1 MSFLMSRAVRTPF
14 LAIGHTARDEF
25 PDGRWRLGGSAL
37 YGAAT
42 AAKLG
47 ADVTLVT
54 RAGPRERESL
64 ETLCQ
69 ELGITLRALPSDVTT
84 TFGFSYDAAGRRS
97 LFLRAKAAPIT
108 RSDVG
113 RSVGTPRAVLLASI
127 AGELDDSLFAPW
139 SGAKRVLAA
148 QGMLRSFA
156 ADGLVI
162 PSPWKDYERLLPKV
176 DAVVVSEEDH
186 AEDRAWLPYT
196 TVVVTMAERGSEL
209 HARRETTTPIAPFA
223 VAEVID
229 QTGAG
234 DAFAASLA
242 LGLAEGLP
250 LVKAAT
256 FASAAASFAVE
267 GLGMSRLAD
276 RARVRDRM
284 ATR

>member
-1 MSFLMSRAVRTPF
+1 MSRSAVPF

-25 PDGRWRLGGSAL
+25 PDGRWRLGGTAL

-47 ADVTLVT
+47 ARVTLVT
-54 RAGPRERESL
+54 RAGPTEYL
-64 ETLCQ
+64 VLDTLCQ
-69 ELGITLRALPSDVTT
+69 ELGIALHALPSDVTT
-84 TFGFSYDAAGRRS
+84 TFAFTYDAAGHRTLR
-97 LFLRAKAAPIT
+97 LRARAAPIT
-108 RSDVG
+108 RAEVG
-113 RSVGTPRAVLLASI
+113 RAVGTPKAVLLASI

-148 QGMLRSFA
+148 QGLLRSFG
-156 ADGLVI
+156 ADGTVVAT
-162 PSPWKDYERLLPKV
+162 PWADYARLLPKV

-186 AEDRAWLPYT
+186 AGYSAWLPFT
-196 TVVVTMAERGSEL
+196 TVVVTEAERGAAL
-209 HARRETTTPIAPFA
+209 HARGRTDHVPAFGVT
-223 VAEVID
+223 EVID

-242 LGLAEGLP
+242 LGLAEGLTMIE
-250 LVKAAT
+250 AAT

-284 ATR
+284 RT

>member
-1 MSFLMSRAVRTPF
+1 MSRARIPF

-25 PDGRWRLGGSAL
+25 ADGRWRLGGSAL

-47 ADVTLVT
+47 AKVTLVT
-54 RAGPRERESL
+54 RAGPKERDAL

-69 ELGITLRALPSDVTT
+69 ELDITLRALPGDVTT
-84 TFGFSYDAAGRRS
+84 TFAFTYDAAGHRTLR
-97 LFLRAKAAPIT
+97 LRAKAAPIT
-108 RSDVG
+108 RADVG
-113 RSVGTPRAVLLASI
+113 RAIGTPKAVLLASI

-148 QGMLRSFA
+148 QGMLRSFEP
-156 ADGLVI
+156 DGTVVAT
-162 PSPWKDYERLLPKV
+162 PWRDYARLLPKV

-186 AEDRAWLPYT
+186 AEDAAWLPFT
-196 TVVVTMAERGSEL
+196 TVVVTQAERGSEL
-209 HARRETTTPIAPFA
+209 HSRGTATHVPAFE

-242 LGLAEGLP
+242 IGLAERMTI
-250 LVKAAT
+250 VEAAT

-276 RARVRDRM
+276 RARVRERM
-284 ATR
+284 AS

>member
-1 MSFLMSRAVRTPF
+1 MSKNARIPL

-25 PDGRWRLGGSAL
+25 ADGRWRLGGSAL

-54 RAGPRERESL
+54 RAGPKERDAL
-64 ETLCQ
+64 ATLCQ
-69 ELGITLRALPSDVTT
+69 ELGVTLRVLPGDITT
-84 TFGFSYDAAGRRS
+84 TFGFTYDEAGRRS
-97 LFLRAKAAPIT
+97 LYLRAKAAPIT
-108 RSDVG
+108 RAEVG
-113 RSVGTPRAVLLASI
+113 RAAGSPKAVLLASI

-148 QGMLRSFA
+148 QGMLRSFGP
-156 ADGLVI
+156 DGLVI
-162 PSPWKDYERLLPKV
+162 PSPWADYARLLTKV

-196 TVVVTMAERGSEL
+196 AVVVTKAERGSDL
-209 HARRETTTPIAPFA
+209 HVHGGTVEVAPFA
-223 VAEVID
+223 VPAVID

-234 DAFAASLA
+234 DAFAAGLA

-250 LVKAAT
+250 AVEAAR

-276 RARVRDRM
+276 RTRVLARM
-284 ATR
+284 GTR

>member
-1 MSFLMSRAVRTPF
+1 MSSATRVPF

-54 RAGPRERESL
+54 RVGPGEREPL

-69 ELGITLRALPSDVTT
+69 ELGVTLRVLPSDVTT
-84 TFGFSYDAAGRRS
+84 TFGFTYDAAGRRS
-97 LFLRAKAAPIT
+97 LYLRAKAAPIT
-108 RSDVG
+108 RSEVG
-113 RSVGTPRAVLLASI
+113 RAVRNPKAVLLASI
-127 AGELDDSLFAPW
+127 AGELDDSLFVPW

-148 QGMLRSFA
+148 QGLLRSLGP
-156 ADGLVI
+156 DGLVM
-162 PSPWKDYERLLPKV
+162 PSPWAGYARLLPKV

-186 AEDRAWLPYT
+186 AEDRAWLPFT
-196 TVVVTMAERGSEL
+196 TVVVTKAERGSEL
-209 HARRETTTPIAPFA
+209 HARGQTFEVRAFP

-242 LGLAEGLP
+242 LALAEGLT
-250 LVKAAT
+250 LVDAAT

-267 GLGMSRLAD
+267 GLGLSRLAD
-276 RARVRDRM
+276 GARVRARM

>member
-1 MSFLMSRAVRTPF
+1 MSRATRVPF

-47 ADVTLVT
+47 AEVTLVT
-54 RAGPRERESL
+54 RVGPGERESL

-69 ELGITLRALPSDVTT
+69 ELGVTLHLLPSDVTT
-84 TFGFSYDAAGRRS
+84 TFGFTYDAAGRRS

-108 RSDVG
+108 RSEVG
-113 RSVGTPRAVLLASI
+113 RAVRTPKAVLLASI
-127 AGELDDSLFAPW
+127 AAELDDSLFVPW

-148 QGMLRSFA
+148 QGMLRSFGP
-156 ADGLVI
+156 DGLVT
-162 PSPWKDYERLLPKV
+162 PSPWAGYARLLPKV

-186 AEDRAWLPYT
+186 AEDRAWLPFT
-196 TVVVTMAERGSEL
+196 TVVVTKAEHGSEL
-209 HARRETTTPIAPFA
+209 HARGQTFEVAAFP

-242 LGLAEGLP
+242 LALAEGLP
-250 LVKAAT
+250 LVDAAT

-267 GLGMSRLAD
+267 GLGLSRLAD
-276 RARVRDRM
+276 GARVRARM

>member
-1 MSFLMSRAVRTPF
+1 MSRSAVPF

-25 PDGRWRLGGSAL
+25 PDGRWRLGGTAL

-47 ADVTLVT
+47 AKVTLVT
-54 RAGPRERESL
+54 RAGPTEL
-64 ETLCQ
+64 EVLDTLCQ
-69 ELGITLRALPSDVTT
+69 ELGIALHALPSDVTT
-84 TFGFSYDAAGRRS
+84 TFAFTYDAAGHRTLR
-97 LFLRAKAAPIT
+97 LRARAAPIT
-108 RSDVG
+108 RAEVG
-113 RSVGTPRAVLLASI
+113 RAVGTPKAVLLASI

-148 QGMLRSFA
+148 QGLLRSFD
-156 ADGLVI
+156 ADGTVVAT
-162 PSPWKDYERLLPKV
+162 PWTDYARLLPKV

-186 AEDRAWLPYT
+186 AEYPAWLPFT
-196 TVVVTMAERGSEL
+196 TVVVTQAERGSEL
-209 HARRETTTPIAPFA
+209 HARGRTDHVPAFA

-242 LGLAEGLP
+242 LGLAEGLTMIE
-250 LVKAAT
+250 AAT

-276 RARVRDRM
+276 RARVRERM
-284 ATR
+284 RT

>member
-1 MSFLMSRAVRTPF
+1 MSRTARVRF

-54 RAGPRERESL
+54 RVGPAEREPL

-69 ELGITLRALPSDVTT
+69 ELGVTLRALPSDVTT
-84 TFGFSYDAAGRRS
+84 TFAFTYDAAGHRS
-97 LFLRAKAAPIT
+97 LFLRAKAVRIT
-108 RSDVG
+108 RADVG
-113 RSVGTPRAVLLASI
+113 RAVGAPKAVLLASI

-148 QGMLRSFA
+148 QGMLRSFGP
-156 ADGLVI
+156 DGLVI
-162 PSPWKDYERLLPKV
+162 PSRWKDYPRLLLKV

-186 AEDRAWLPYT
+186 AEDSAWLAYT
-196 TVVVTMAERGSEL
+196 TVVVTKAERGSEL
-209 HARRETTTPIAPFA
+209 HAPGGSLAVAPFA
-223 VAEVID
+223 VPEVID

-242 LGLAEGLP
+242 LGLAEGLA
-250 LVKAAT
+250 LADAAR

-267 GLGMSRLAD
+267 GLGLARLAD
-276 RARVRDRM
+276 RARVRARM
-284 ATR
+284 DPR

>member
-1 MSFLMSRAVRTPF
+1 MSRSAVPF

-25 PDGRWRLGGSAL
+25 PDGRWRLGGTAL

-47 ADVTLVT
+47 ARVTLVT
-54 RAGPRERESL
+54 RAGPTEYL
-64 ETLCQ
+64 VLDTLCQ
-69 ELGITLRALPSDVTT
+69 ELGIALHALPSDVTT
-84 TFGFSYDAAGRRS
+84 TFAFTYDAAGHRTLR
-97 LFLRAKAAPIT
+97 LRARAAPIT
-108 RSDVG
+108 RAEVG
-113 RSVGTPRAVLLASI
+113 RAVGTPKAVLLASI

-148 QGMLRSFA
+148 QGLLRSFG
-156 ADGLVI
+156 ADGTVVAT
-162 PSPWKDYERLLPKV
+162 PWADYARLLPKV

-186 AEDRAWLPYT
+186 AGYSAWLPFT
-196 TVVVTMAERGSEL
+196 TVVVTEAERGAAL
-209 HARRETTTPIAPFA
+209 HARGRTDHVPAFGVT
-223 VAEVID
+223 EVID

-242 LGLAEGLP
+242 LGLAEGLTTIE
-250 LVKAAT
+250 AAT

-284 ATR
+284 RT

>member
-1 MSFLMSRAVRTPF
+1 MSKTARIPF

-25 PDGRWRLGGSAL
+25 ADGRWRLGGSAL

-47 ADVTLVT
+47 ALVTLVT
-54 RAGPRERESL
+54 RVGPAERESL

-69 ELGITLRALPSDVTT
+69 ELGITLRLLPSAVTT
-84 TFGFSYDAAGRRS
+84 TFGFSYDAAGHRS

-108 RSDVG
+108 RSEVG
-113 RSVGTPRAVLLASI
+113 RAGGTPRAVLLASI

-148 QGMLRSFA
+148 QGMLRSFG
-156 ADGLVI
+156 ADGLVG
-162 PSPWKDYERLLPKV
+162 PAPWADHARLLPKV

-186 AEDRAWLPYT
+186 AEDRAWLRST
-196 TVVVTMAERGSEL
+196 TVVVTKAERGSEL
-209 HARRETTTPIAPFA
+209 HARGEIAEVAAFA
-223 VAEVID
+223 VRAVID

-234 DAFAASLA
+234 DAFAAGLA

-250 LVKAAT
+250 LVEAAT

-276 RARVRDRM
+276 RARVLRRM
-284 ATR
+284 GKR

>member
-1 MSFLMSRAVRTPF
+1 MCSAARIPL

-54 RAGPRERESL
+54 RAGPAERDAID
-64 ETLCQ
+64 TLCQ

-84 TFGFSYDAAGRRS
+84 TFAFTYDAAGHRTLR
-97 LFLRAKAAPIT
+97 LRAKAASIT
-108 RSDVG
+108 RADVG
-113 RSVGTPRAVLLASI
+113 RAVVTPKAVLLASI

-148 QGMLRSFA
+148 QGLLRSFA
-156 ADGLVI
+156 ADGTVMAT
-162 PSPWKDYERLLPKV
+162 PWIDYAGLLPKV

-186 AEDRAWLPYT
+186 AEDSAWLPYT
-196 TVVVTMAERGSEL
+196 TVVVTQAERGSDL
-209 HARRETTTPIAPFA
+209 HAKGATTHVAAFP

-250 LVKAAT
+250 VAEAAT

-276 RARVRDRM
+276 RFRVRERM
-284 ATR
+284 GM

>member
-1 MSFLMSRAVRTPF
+1 MSSSASVPF

-54 RAGPRERESL
+54 RAGPAERDAL

-69 ELGITLRALPSDVTT
+69 ELGIDLRLLASDVTT
-84 TFGFSYDAAGRRS
+84 TFGFTYDAAGHRT
-97 LFLRAKAAPIT
+97 LHLRARAAPIT

-113 RSVGTPRAVLLASI
+113 RRVRAPRAVLLASI
-127 AGELDDSLFAPW
+127 AAELDRSLFAPW

-148 QGMLRSFA
+148 QGLLRSFA
-156 ADGLVI
+156 ADGAVI
-162 PSPWKDYERLLPKV
+162 PSPWAEYADLLPKV
-176 DAVVVSEEDH
+176 DAVVVSEEDR
-186 AEDRAWLPYT
+186 ADARAWMPHAA
-196 TVVVTMAERGSEL
+196 VVVTQAERGSDV
-209 HARRETTTPIAPFA
+209 HRPAGKSHVPAFA

-234 DAFAASLA
+234 DAFAAGLA

-250 LVKAAT
+250 LIEAAT

-276 RARVRDRM
+276 RSRVWKRM
-284 ATR
+284 RG

>member
-1 MSFLMSRAVRTPF
+1 MSRSAVPF

-25 PDGRWRLGGSAL
+25 PDGRWRLGGTAL

-47 ADVTLVT
+47 ARVTLVT
-54 RAGPRERESL
+54 RAGPTEREVL
-64 ETLCQ
+64 DTLCQ
-69 ELGITLRALPSDVTT
+69 ELGIALHALPSDVTT
-84 TFGFSYDAAGRRS
+84 TFAFTYDAAGHRTLR
-97 LFLRAKAAPIT
+97 LRARAAPIT
-108 RSDVG
+108 RAEVG
-113 RSVGTPRAVLLASI
+113 RAVGTPKAVLLASI

-148 QGMLRSFA
+148 QGLLRSFA
-156 ADGLVI
+156 ADGTVI
-162 PSPWKDYERLLPKV
+162 ATPWTDYARLLPKV

-186 AEDRAWLPYT
+186 AEDSAWLPFT
-196 TVVVTMAERGSEL
+196 TVVVTEAERGAAL
-209 HARRETTTPIAPFA
+209 HARGRTDHVPAFA

-242 LGLAEGLP
+242 LGLAEGLTMIE
-250 LVKAAT
+250 AAT

-276 RARVRDRM
+276 RARVRERM
-284 ATR
+284 RT

>member
-1 MSFLMSRAVRTPF
+1 MSSSASGGLPF

-54 RAGPRERESL
+54 RVGPSERESL
-64 ETLCQ
+64 ETLCA
-69 ELGITLRALPSDVTT
+69 ELGIRLRALPSDATT
-84 TFGFSYDAAGRRS
+84 TFGFTFDAAGHRS
-97 LFLRAKAAPIT
+97 LWLRAKAAPIT
-108 RSDVG
+108 RHDVG
-113 RSVGTPRAVLLASI
+113 RSVGTPKAVLLASI

-148 QGMLRSFA
+148 QGMLRSFG
-156 ADGLVI
+156 ADGLVR
-162 PSPWKDYERLLPKV
+162 PAAWADFARLLPKV
-176 DAVVVSEEDH
+176 DAVVVSDEDH
-186 AEDRAWLPYT
+186 AEDSAWLPYT
-196 TVVVTMAERGSEL
+196 TVIVTQAEHGSDL
-209 HARRETTTPIAPFA
+209 HARGSATHIAAFA

-242 LGLAEGLP
+242 IGLAEGLP
-250 LVKAAT
+250 TVEAAT

-267 GLGMSRLAD
+267 GLGISRLAD
-276 RARVRDRM
+276 RARVRTRM
-284 ATR
+284 AGTE

>member
-1 MSFLMSRAVRTPF
+1 MSRPAVPF

-47 ADVTLVT
+47 ARVTLVT
-54 RAGPRERESL
+54 RAGPTERDAL
-64 ETLCQ
+64 ATLCQ

-84 TFGFSYDAAGRRS
+84 TFAFTYDAAGHRTLR
-97 LFLRAKAAPIT
+97 LRAKAAPIT
-108 RSDVG
+108 RADVG
-113 RSVGTPRAVLLASI
+113 RSVGTPKAVLLASI

-148 QGMLRSFA
+148 QGLLRSFG
-156 ADGLVI
+156 ADGTVI
-162 PSPWKDYERLLPKV
+162 AAPWTEYARLLPKV

-186 AEDRAWLPYT
+186 AEDSAWLPFT
-196 TVVVTMAERGSEL
+196 TVVVTEAERGSTL
-209 HARRETTTPIAPFA
+209 HARGRTDHVPAFA

-242 LGLAEGLP
+242 LGLAEGMP
-250 LVKAAT
+250 MIEAAT

-276 RARVRDRM
+276 RARVRERM
-284 ATR
+284 RT

>member
-1 MSFLMSRAVRTPF
+1 MSRTSF
-14 LAIGHTARDEF
+14 LAIGHASRDEF

-54 RAGPRERESL
+54 RVGPGERGAL
-64 ETLCQ
+64 ETLCG
-69 ELGITLRALPSDVTT
+69 ELGITLRALSGNVTT
-84 TFGFSYDAAGRRS
+84 TFGFTYDAAGHRT
-97 LFLRAKAAPIT
+97 LRLLAKAAPIA
-108 RSDVG
+108 RADVG
-113 RSVGTPRAVLLASI
+113 RAVAAPQAVLLASI
-127 AGELDDSLFAPW
+127 AGELDKSLFAPW

-156 ADGLVI
+156 KDGTVLATR
-162 PSPWKDYERLLPKV
+162 WRDYAKLLPKV

-186 AEDRAWLPYT
+186 AEDSAWLPFT
-196 TVVVTMAERGSEL
+196 TVVVTQAERGSDL
-209 HARRETTTPIAPFA
+209 HDDGVTTHIRAFA
-223 VAEVID
+223 VPEVVD

-242 LGLAEGLP
+242 LALADGLD
-250 LVKAAT
+250 LVEAAT

-267 GLGMSRLAD
+267 GLGIARLAD
-276 RARVRDRM
+276 RSRVRERM
-284 ATR
+284 RA

>member
-1 MSFLMSRAVRTPF
+1 MSRARLRF

-54 RAGPRERESL
+54 RAGPIERDAL

-69 ELGITLRALPSDVTT
+69 ELGIALRVLPGDVTT
-84 TFGFSYDAAGRRS
+84 TFGFTYDAGGHRTLR
-97 LFLRAKAAPIT
+97 LRAKAAPIT
-108 RSDVG
+108 RADVG
-113 RSVGTPRAVLLASI
+113 RAVSAPRAVLLASI
-127 AGELDDSLFAPW
+127 AGELDASLFAPW

-148 QGMLRSFA
+148 QGMLRSFG
-156 ADGLVI
+156 ADGTVI
-162 PSPWKDYERLLPKV
+162 ATPWAQYARLLPKV

-186 AEDRAWLPYT
+186 AEDSAWLPYA
-196 TVVVTMAERGSEL
+196 TVVVTRAERGSDL
-209 HARRETTTPIAPFA
+209 HARGATAHVRAFT
-223 VAEVID
+223 VAEVVD

-242 LGLAEGLP
+242 LALAEGLP
-250 LVKAAT
+250 PVEAAT
-256 FASAAASFAVE
+256 FASATASFAVE

-276 RARVRDRM
+276 RARVRERM
-284 ATR
+284 RG

>member
-1 MSFLMSRAVRTPF
+1 MSRPAVPF

-47 ADVTLVT
+47 ARVTLVT
-54 RAGPRERESL
+54 RAGPKERDAL
-64 ETLCQ
+64 DTLCQ
-69 ELGITLRALPSDVTT
+69 ELGIALRALPSDVTT
-84 TFGFSYDAAGRRS
+84 TFGFTYDAAGHRTLR
-97 LFLRAKAAPIT
+97 LRAKAAPIT
-108 RSDVG
+108 RAEVG
-113 RSVGTPRAVLLASI
+113 RTAGTKAVLLASI

-148 QGMLRSFA
+148 QGLLRSFG
-156 ADGLVI
+156 ADGTVVAA
-162 PSPWKDYERLLPKV
+162 PWTEYARLLPKV

-186 AEDRAWLPYT
+186 AEDYAWLPFT
-196 TVVVTMAERGSEL
+196 TVVVTEAERGSEL
-209 HARRETTTPIAPFA
+209 HARGRTDHVPVFA
-223 VAEVID
+223 VARVID

-234 DAFAASLA
+234 DAFAAGLA
-242 LGLAEGLP
+242 LGLAEGSSMIE
-250 LVKAAT
+250 AAT

-276 RARVRDRM
+276 RARVRERM
-284 ATR
+284 RT

>member
-1 MSFLMSRAVRTPF
+1 MSEPRIPF
-14 LAIGHTARDEF
+14 LAIGHAARDEF

-54 RAGPRERESL
+54 RAGPKERDAL

-69 ELGITLRALPSDVTT
+69 ELGITLRALPSAVTT
-84 TFGFSYDAAGRRS
+84 TFGFTYDGAGHRS
-97 LFLRAKAAPIT
+97 LRLLAKAAPIT
-108 RSDVG
+108 RAEVG
-113 RSVGTPRAVLLASI
+113 RAVGRPRAVLLASI

-148 QGMLRSFA
+148 QGMLRSFG
-156 ADGLVI
+156 ADGTVEAR
-162 PSPWKDYERLLPKV
+162 PWMDYARLLPKI
-176 DAVVVSEEDH
+176 DAVVVSEEDR
-186 AEDRAWLPYT
+186 AEDSAWLPYT
-196 TVVVTMAERGSEL
+196 TVVVTQAERGSDL
-209 HARRETTTPIAPFA
+209 HARGDPIHVRAFA
-223 VAEVID
+223 VPEVID

-250 LVKAAT
+250 IVEAAT

-276 RARVRDRM
+276 RPRVRERM
-284 ATR
+284 RA

>member
-1 MSFLMSRAVRTPF
+1 MSRPARIPF

-54 RAGPRERESL
+54 RAGPKELESL

-84 TFGFSYDAAGRRS
+84 TFGFTYDAAGHRS
-97 LFLRAKAAPIT
+97 LRLRAKAAPIT

-113 RSVGTPRAVLLASI
+113 RAVGTPKAVLLASI
-127 AGELDDSLFAPW
+127 AGELDESLFAPW

-156 ADGLVI
+156 ADGLVV
-162 PSPWKDYERLLPKV
+162 PSPWAAYARLLPKV

-186 AEDRAWLPYT
+186 ADDRAWLPYT
-196 TVVVTMAERGSEL
+196 TVVVTKAERGSEL
-209 HARRETTTPIAPFA
+209 HSRGEATNVAAFA
-223 VAEVID
+223 VDEVID

-250 LVKAAT
+250 IVEAAT

-276 RARVRDRM
+276 RARVRARM
-284 ATR
+284 EQ

>member
-1 MSFLMSRAVRTPF
+1 MSRARIPF

-47 ADVTLVT
+47 ANVTLVT
-54 RAGPRERESL
+54 RAGPKEHDAL

-84 TFGFSYDAAGRRS
+84 TFGFTYDAAGHRTLR
-97 LFLRAKAAPIT
+97 LRAKAAPIT
-108 RSDVG
+108 RAEVG
-113 RSVGTPRAVLLASI
+113 RAVPAPKAVLLASI

-148 QGMLRSFA
+148 QGMLRSFGP
-156 ADGLVI
+156 DGTVI
-162 PSPWKDYERLLPKV
+162 ATPWRDYARLLPKV

-186 AEDRAWLPYT
+186 AEDSAWLPFT
-196 TVVVTMAERGSEL
+196 TVVVTLAERGSEL
-209 HARRETTTPIAPFA
+209 HARGTTTHVGAFA
-223 VAEVID
+223 VDEVID

-250 LVKAAT
+250 IVKAAT

-276 RARVRDRM
+276 RARVRERM
-284 ATR
+284 TA

>member
-1 MSFLMSRAVRTPF
+1 MSRSAVPF

-25 PDGRWRLGGSAL
+25 PDGRWRLGGTAL

-47 ADVTLVT
+47 ARVTLVT
-54 RAGPRERESL
+54 RAGPTEYL
-64 ETLCQ
+64 VLDTLCQ
-69 ELGITLRALPSDVTT
+69 ELGIGLHVLPSDVTT
-84 TFGFSYDAAGRRS
+84 TFAFTYDAAGHRTLR
-97 LFLRAKAAPIT
+97 LRAKAAPIT
-108 RSDVG
+108 RAEVG
-113 RSVGTPRAVLLASI
+113 RAVGTPRAVLLASI

-148 QGMLRSFA
+148 QGLLRSFG
-156 ADGLVI
+156 ADGTVVAT
-162 PSPWKDYERLLPKV
+162 PWADYARLLPKV

-186 AEDRAWLPYT
+186 AGYSAWLPFT
-196 TVVVTMAERGSEL
+196 TVVVTEAERGAAL
-209 HARRETTTPIAPFA
+209 HARGRTDHVPAFG

-242 LGLAEGLP
+242 LGLAEGLTTIE
-250 LVKAAT
+250 AAT

-284 ATR
+284 RT

>member
-1 MSFLMSRAVRTPF
+1 MSRAARIPF

-47 ADVTLVT
+47 ARVTLVT
-54 RAGPRERESL
+54 RAGPTERDAL
-64 ETLCQ
+64 DTLCQ

-84 TFGFSYDAAGRRS
+84 TFTFTYDAAGHRTLR
-97 LFLRAKAAPIT
+97 LRAKAAPIT
-108 RSDVG
+108 RADVG
-113 RSVGTPRAVLLASI
+113 RAVGTPQAVLLASI
-127 AGELDDSLFAPW
+127 AGELDQSLFAPW

-148 QGMLRSFA
+148 QGLLRSFA
-156 ADGLVI
+156 ADGTVI
-162 PSPWKDYERLLPKV
+162 ATAWKDYARLLPKV

-186 AEDRAWLPYT
+186 AEDAAWLPYT
-196 TVVVTMAERGSEL
+196 TVVVTQAERGSEL
-209 HARRETTTPIAPFA
+209 HARGVTTHVRAFP

-250 LVKAAT
+250 IVEAAM

-276 RARVRDRM
+276 RARVRERM
-284 ATR
+284 GASA

>member
-1 MSFLMSRAVRTPF
+1 MSRSARIRF

-54 RAGPRERESL
+54 RVGPKERDPL

-69 ELGITLRALPSDVTT
+69 ELGVRLRLLPSDVTT
-84 TFGFSYDAAGRRS
+84 TFGFSYDAAGHRS

-108 RSDVG
+108 RAEVG
-113 RSVGTPRAVLLASI
+113 RAVGAPQAVLLASI
-127 AGELDDSLFAPW
+127 AGELDKSLFAPW

-148 QGMLRSFA
+148 QGMLRSFG

-162 PSPWKDYERLLPKV
+162 PSPWADYARLLPQV

-196 TVVVTMAERGSEL
+196 TVVVTKAERGSDV
-209 HARRETTTPIAPFA
+209 HAKGSTIQ
-223 VAEVID
+223 VAAFTVPEVVD

-242 LGLAEGLP
+242 LGLAEGLA
-250 LVKAAT
+250 LSDAAR

-267 GLGMSRLAD
+267 GLGMARLAD
-276 RARVRDRM
+276 RARVRARM
-284 ATR
+284 GLR

>member
-1 MSFLMSRAVRTPF
+1 MSSATRVPF

-54 RAGPRERESL
+54 RVGPGEREPL

-69 ELGITLRALPSDVTT
+69 ELGVTLRVLPSDVTT
-84 TFGFSYDAAGRRS
+84 TFGFTYDAAGRRS
-97 LFLRAKAAPIT
+97 LYLRAKAAPIT
-108 RSDVG
+108 RSEVG
-113 RSVGTPRAVLLASI
+113 RAVRTPKAVLLASI
-127 AGELDDSLFAPW
+127 AGELDDSLFVPW

-148 QGMLRSFA
+148 QGLLRSFGP
-156 ADGLVI
+156 DGLVM
-162 PSPWKDYERLLPKV
+162 PSPWAGYARLLPKV

-186 AEDRAWLPYT
+186 AEDRAWLPFT
-196 TVVVTMAERGSEL
+196 TVVVTKAERGSEL
-209 HARRETTTPIAPFA
+209 HARGQTFEVGAFP

-242 LGLAEGLP
+242 LGLAEGLT
-250 LVKAAT
+250 LVDAAT

-267 GLGMSRLAD
+267 GLGLSRLAD
-276 RARVRDRM
+276 GARVRARM

>member
-1 MSFLMSRAVRTPF
+1 MSSAARIPF

-54 RAGPRERESL
+54 RAGPGERDAL
-64 ETLCQ
+64 ETLCE
-69 ELGITLRALPSDVTT
+69 ELGIDLHPLASDVTT
-84 TFGFSYDAAGRRS
+84 TFAFTYDAAGRRT
-97 LFLRAKAAPIT
+97 LRLRARATPIT

-113 RSVGTPRAVLLASI
+113 RRVRAPRAVLLASI
-127 AGELDDSLFAPW
+127 AGELDRSLFAPW

-148 QGMLRSFA
+148 QGLLRSFA
-156 ADGLVI
+156 ADGDVLAT
-162 PSPWKDYERLLPKV
+162 PWTEYADLLPKV
-176 DAVVVSEEDH
+176 DAVVVSEEDR
-186 AEDRAWLPYT
+186 ADALAWLPYAA
-196 TVVVTMAERGSEL
+196 VVVTQAERGSDV
-209 HARRETTTPIAPFA
+209 HRPSGTSHVPAFA

-234 DAFAASLA
+234 DAFAAGLA

-250 LVKAAT
+250 LLEAAT

-276 RARVRDRM
+276 RSRVRTRM
-284 ATR
+284 RG

>member
-1 MSFLMSRAVRTPF
+1 MSRARIPF

-25 PDGRWRLGGSAL
+25 ADGRWRLGGSAL

-47 ADVTLVT
+47 AKVTLVT
-54 RAGPRERESL
+54 RAGPTERDAL

-69 ELGITLRALPSDVTT
+69 ELGITLRALPGDVTT
-84 TFGFSYDAAGRRS
+84 TFAFTYDAAGHRTLR
-97 LFLRAKAAPIT
+97 LRAKAAPIT
-108 RSDVG
+108 RADVG
-113 RSVGTPRAVLLASI
+113 RAVGTPKAVLLASI

-139 SGAKRVLAA
+139 SGAQRVLAA
-148 QGMLRSFA
+148 QGMLRSFGP
-156 ADGLVI
+156 DGTVI
-162 PSPWKDYERLLPKV
+162 ATPWRDYARLLPKV

-186 AEDRAWLPYT
+186 AEDSAWLPFT
-196 TVVVTMAERGSEL
+196 TVVVTQAERGSEL
-209 HARRETTTPIAPFA
+209 HASGDATHVPAFA

-242 LGLAEGLP
+242 IGLAEGMAI
-250 LVKAAT
+250 VEAAT

-276 RARVRDRM
+276 RARVRERM
-284 ATR
+284 AG

>member
-1 MSFLMSRAVRTPF
+1 MSRPARLPF

-54 RAGPRERESL
+54 RIGPGEREAL
-64 ETLCQ
+64 ETLCA
-69 ELGITLRALPSDVTT
+69 ELGIVLRSLPSDVTT
-84 TFGFSYDAAGRRS
+84 TFGFTYDAAGHRTLR
-97 LFLRAKAAPIT
+97 LRARAAPIA
-108 RSDVG
+108 RSDVPRASG
-113 RSVGTPRAVLLASI
+113 RAKAVLLASI

-148 QGMLRSFA
+148 QGLLRSFS
-156 ADGLVI
+156 ADGTVEAT
-162 PSPWKDYERLLPKV
+162 PWRDYARLLPKV

-186 AEDRAWLPYT
+186 AEDAAWLRYT
-196 TVVVTMAERGSEL
+196 AVIVTRAERGSDL
-209 HARRETTTPIAPFA
+209 HAAGSATHVPAFA
-223 VAEVID
+223 VGAVID

-242 LGLAEGLP
+242 IGLAEGLP
-250 LVKAAT
+250 MLEAAT

-267 GLGMSRLAD
+267 GLGISRLAD
-276 RARVRDRM
+276 RARVRERM
-284 ATR
+284 RT

>member
-1 MSFLMSRAVRTPF
+1 MSRPARIPF

-47 ADVTLVT
+47 AAVTLVT
-54 RAGPRERESL
+54 RAGPKERESL

-84 TFGFSYDAAGRRS
+84 TFGFSYDAAGQRS
-97 LFLRAKAAPIT
+97 LRLCAKAAPIT

-113 RSVGTPRAVLLASI
+113 RAVGTPKAVLLASI
-127 AGELDDSLFAPW
+127 AGELDESLFAPW

-156 ADGLVI
+156 ADGLVV
-162 PSPWKDYERLLPKV
+162 PSPWAGYARLLPKV

-196 TVVVTMAERGSEL
+196 TVVVTKAERGSEL
-209 HARRETTTPIAPFA
+209 HSHGETANVAAFA
-223 VAEVID
+223 VKEVID

-242 LGLAEGLP
+242 LAFAEGLP
-250 LVKAAT
+250 IVEAAT

-276 RARVRDRM
+276 RARVLARM
-284 ATR
+284 QQR

>member
-1 MSFLMSRAVRTPF
+1 MRISF

-54 RAGPRERESL
+54 RVGPRERDSL

-84 TFGFSYDAAGRRS
+84 TFGFTYDAAGHRS

-108 RSDVG
+108 LSEVRRASA
-113 RSVGTPRAVLLASI
+113 TPRAVLLASI

-148 QGMLRSFA
+148 QGMLRSFG
-156 ADGLVI
+156 ADGLVR
-162 PSPWKDYERLLPKV
+162 PSPWADYARLLPKV

-196 TVVVTMAERGSEL
+196 TVVVTKAERGSEL
-209 HARRETTTPIAPFA
+209 HSRGETAEIAAFA
-223 VAEVID
+223 VRVVID

-250 LVKAAT
+250 LVEAAT

-276 RARVRDRM
+276 RARVLTRM
-284 ATR
+284 GKR

>member
-1 MSFLMSRAVRTPF
+1 MSRSAVPF

-25 PDGRWRLGGSAL
+25 PDGRWRLGGTAL

-47 ADVTLVT
+47 AKVTLVT
-54 RAGPRERESL
+54 RAGPTERVVL

-69 ELGITLRALPSDVTT
+69 ELGIALHALPSEVTT
-84 TFGFSYDAAGRRS
+84 TFAFTYDAAGHRTLR
-97 LFLRAKAAPIT
+97 LRARAAPIT
-108 RSDVG
+108 RGDVG
-113 RSVGTPRAVLLASI
+113 RGAGTPKAVLLASI

-148 QGMLRSFA
+148 QGLLRSFG
-156 ADGLVI
+156 ADGTV
-162 PSPWKDYERLLPKV
+162 SATPWRDYARLLPKV

-186 AEDRAWLPYT
+186 AQDSAWLPFT
-196 TVVVTMAERGSEL
+196 TVVVTQAERGAEL
-209 HARRETTTPIAPFA
+209 RARSGTTHVPALA
-223 VAEVID
+223 VAEVTD
-229 QTGAG
+229 QPGAG

-250 LVKAAT
+250 ITKAAT

-276 RARVRDRM
+276 RARVRERM
-284 ATR
+284 